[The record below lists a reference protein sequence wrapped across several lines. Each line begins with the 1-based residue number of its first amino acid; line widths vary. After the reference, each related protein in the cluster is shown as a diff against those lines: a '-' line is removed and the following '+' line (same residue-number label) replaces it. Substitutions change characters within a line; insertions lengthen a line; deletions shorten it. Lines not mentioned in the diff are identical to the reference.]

1 MDGNVVLCGKENP
14 ASRVQLFW
22 NDRSGKLLKTA
33 PAPECGHGTVR
44 GHNLLEVN
52 IRGFNYI
59 AAACDAPNCG
69 QISLYN
75 PNTRNTA
82 LIYRARN
89 EDRFCPGAMA
99 HGPHNT
105 VIAVNN
111 RPGSHSIA
119 VLDITNPEITLK
131 RHIPCS
137 IDVPNSIVFTREG
150 LVITSKCTDH
160 IVSAT
165 SLSSGQTVWET
176 GREPIAGKL
185 CEPHGL
191 ALDQDGRL
199 FIADG
204 DNSRI
209 VILEAS
215 SGAWLQTLMMPDLGK
230 IIDISWN
237 QLSSQITVRHNVAYS
252 DRECL
257 STYQVQAVRPEF
269 M

>member
-1 MDGNVVLCGKENP
+1 MDGSIVLSGKKYATSSVE
-14 ASRVQLFW
+14 LFW
-22 NDRSGKLLKTA
+22 YDRSGDLLKTA
-33 PAPECGHGTVR
+33 PAPECGHVDM

-59 AAACDAPNCG
+59 AVACDAPNCG

-75 PNTRNTA
+75 PNTKNTA
-82 LIYRARN
+82 LTYRARN
-89 EDRFCPGAMA
+89 EDQFCPGAMT
-99 HGPHNT
+99 HGPHHT
-105 VIAVNN
+105 IVAVNN
-111 RPGSHSIA
+111 RPGSHSLT
-119 VLDITNPEITLK
+119 VLDIANPEITLK
-131 RHIPCS
+131 QHIPCT
-137 IDVPNSIVFTREG
+137 IDVPNSIVLTREG
-150 LVITSKCTDH
+150 LVIASKCTDN

-165 SLSSGQTVWET
+165 SLSSGQMAWVT

-185 CEPHGL
+185 CEPCGL

-204 DNSRI
+204 NNSRI

-215 SGAWLQTLMMPDLGK
+215 TGAWLQTLMMPGLGK

-237 QLSSQITVRHNVAYS
+237 QLSSQIAVRHHVTYS

-257 STYQVQAVRPEF
+257 STYQVQAVRPEL

>member
-1 MDGNVVLCGKENP
+1 MDGNMVLCGKEDP
-14 ASRVQLFW
+14 ASMVQLFW
-22 NDRSGKLLKTA
+22 CDRSGKLLKKA
-33 PAPECGHGTVR
+33 PAPECGHGTVN

-82 LIYRARN
+82 LVYRARN
-89 EDRFCPGAMA
+89 EDRFCPGAMT
-99 HGPHNT
+99 HGPQST

-111 RPGSHSIA
+111 RAFSHTLA
-119 VLDITNPEITLK
+119 VLDITNSEIIL
-131 RHIPCS
+131 RQHIPCC

-150 LVITSKCTDH
+150 LVIASKSTDN
-160 IVSAT
+160 IVCAT
-165 SLSSGQTVWET
+165 SLSSGQTVWVT
-176 GREPIAGKL
+176 GIEPIAGNL

-204 DNSRI
+204 DNSRV
-209 VILEAS
+209 VILKAS
-215 SGAWLQTLMMPDLGK
+215 TGALLQTLMMPDLGK

-237 QLSSQITVRHNVAYS
+237 QLSSQITVRHNVSYS
-252 DRECL
+252 DKEWL
-257 STYQVQAVRPEF
+257 STYQIQDVEA
-269 M
+269 